1 MSANPG
7 GKERAEAA
15 GEDPHPRRRI
25 SECNPDGLLAGGAH
39 GPYGKRRGS
48 GRNGPFRPAIL
59 YTDASRKHAS
69 LQKQSGDVNKTV
81 FRAEKKR
88 LGSLEGEPLLMSAR
102 RGPLTGNRMGVRR
115 AVPALPGYN
124 RGVFPAAEGR
134 IRGNPGDHIIWK
146 EGYS

>member
-1 MSANPG
+1 MQPG
-7 GKERAEAA
+7 RAA
-15 GEDPHPRRRI
+15 R
-25 SECNPDGLLAGGAH
+25 GGAH

-48 GRNGPFRPAIL
+48 GRNGPFRPAVL

-88 LGSLEGEPLLMSAR
+88 LGSVEGEPLLASAR

>member
-7 GKERAEAA
+7 GKKRAEAA

-25 SECNPDGLLAGGAH
+25 SECNPDAARGGAH

-48 GRNGPFRPAIL
+48 GRNGPFRPAVL

>member
-1 MSANPG
+1 MQPG
-7 GKERAEAA
+7 RCS
-15 GEDPHPRRRI
+15 R
-25 SECNPDGLLAGGAH
+25 GAH

-48 GRNGPFRPAIL
+48 GRNGPFRPAVL

-69 LQKQSGDVNKTV
+69 LQKQNGDVNKT
-81 FRAEKKR
+81 
-88 LGSLEGEPLLMSAR
+88 AR

>member
-1 MSANPG
+1 MQPG
-7 GKERAEAA
+7 RAA
-15 GEDPHPRRRI
+15 R
-25 SECNPDGLLAGGAH
+25 GGTH

-48 GRNGPFRPAIL
+48 GRNSPFRPAVL
-59 YTDASRKHAS
+59 YTDASRKDAS

-88 LGSLEGEPLLMSAR
+88 LGGLEGEPLLASAR
-102 RGPLTGNRMGVRR
+102 REPLTGNRMGVRR
-115 AVPALPGYN
+115 AVTALPGYN
-124 RGVFPAAEGR
+124 RGVFPAAEGH